1 MRRESPRLLPKASAK
16 RRAVC
21 GRLLL
26 VVVEVVLFFD
36 NAFGSFDLV
45 VGNILVR
52 CHYEIVIGLGD
63 RLRDIVAPLAL
74 GLGGLRSGVGP
85 LDVLLIRAA
94 LRADGSGSAE
104 VVELRAAAV
113 AFVFGTQVGHAF
125 SSSLGRVSPASER
138 T

>member
-52 CHYEIVIGLGD
+52 CHYEIV
-63 RLRDIVAPLAL
+63 
-74 GLGGLRSGVGP
+74 
-85 LDVLLIRAA
+85 
-94 LRADGSGSAE
+94 
-104 VVELRAAAV
+104 VELRAAAL
-113 AFVFGTQVGHAF
+113 AFVFGTQVGHAI
-125 SSSLGRVSPASER
+125 SSS
-138 T
+138 